1 MENQNLK
8 PKQTNSWSKS
18 EQESLLKV
26 LTVLIN
32 GQKPYGKEYSVSDTF
47 LYYKMKL
54 DGKYTAEQIMK
65 AVDIYTDKKN
75 DVPAPAD
82 IIRKHAATA
91 LPIKCDAIEQ
101 KSLDHYSTEL
111 TSMCLWR
118 HKSRADCESCPPA
131 NQAPPSELA
140 LNKLETDSYLGKIK
154 SIQTSPVRKSTSI
167 ASSTKNS
174 QSFWKRQQLSWDYR
188 PGPTTEFCGLPA
200 QLPT

>member
-82 IIRKHAATA
+82 IIQILNPPEKQITYAEFKHALEQHAAEGYPMFGYFGGVINDYQKQQGGVSA
-91 LPIKCDAIEQ
+91 LQKALDRKAEDEKIQKVKAI
-101 KSLDHYSTEL
+101 
-111 TSMCLWR
+111 
-118 HKSRADCESCPPA
+118 
-131 NQAPPSELA
+131 LA
-140 LNKLETDSYLGKIK
+140 VTYGGQNG
-154 SIQTSPVRKSTSI
+154 
-167 ASSTKNS
+167 
-174 QSFWKRQQLSWDYR
+174 QS
-188 PGPTTEFCGLPA
+188 
-200 QLPT
+200 